1 MVTTT
6 VKLELDAG
14 HAWALALFLKRV
26 GWSDIRGNAQDD
38 TEAYDIRDA
47 VEAAARALA
56 DAGYAPR

>member
-1 MVTTT
+1 METTT
-6 VKLELDAG
+6 VKLELDTG

-38 TEAYDIRDA
+38 AEAYDMRDA

-56 DAGYAPR
+56 EAGYAPR

>member
-1 MVTTT
+1 MESAT
-6 VKLELDAG
+6 VNLELDAG

-38 TEAYDIRDA
+38 AEAYGMRDA

-56 DAGYAPR
+56 EAGYAPR

>member
-1 MVTTT
+1 METT

-26 GWSDIRGNAQDD
+26 GWSEIRGNAQDD
-38 TEAYDIRDA
+38 REAYDIRDGI
-47 VEAAARALA
+47 EAAARALA